1 MLAPLPVTT
10 PSNVRP
16 PGAHRSPHRSSNPS
30 SRPSTT
36 VTASSRNLNIVNSLI
51 SRLLPPPTTTP
62 TTIDAS
68 SSSSSPSDYSFSLV
82 VVVGV
87 GCILLA
93 ANIVLFS
100 FVYCRKLKTW
110 KDKSRMKCSH
120 NNHHHHRQLLNQRDQ
135 FQQQQQPEREM
146 MNCDSRGEEDDDVS
160 DKIERGSLKR
170 TVKGPNNT
178 AATPALD
185 GNCSSSLYITPIP
198 SHHHLYCQM
207 TALTNSRSMHD
218 TWSAIKHEVYKEC
231 AIKICV
237 PPKHQTP
244 IEICI
249 FFVLT
254 KCCRTDEFSTET
266 HNFDTPPP
274 PRNSHRNPTSESPTS
289 ESPTSEIPMVAWLN
303 NWSTVALHRPLS
315 DCAAQRGTV
324 WYIKVWLSVAQCG
337 MLSHT
342 LIYGILKYDS
352 AWHSVVY

>member
-1 MLAPLPVTT
+1 MNNTLLLFSDFRLSVQPHIRASRIALWLDLIPKIHRPDHHDPCSYHRLDNSDNLTIFDGNVLRTNCRNSTQLTVAQQQQDMLAPLPVTT

-16 PGAHRSPHRSSNPS
+16 PGAHKSPHRSSNPS

-62 TTIDAS
+62 TTIEAA

-170 TVKGPNNT
+170 AVKGPNNT

-218 TWSAIKHEVYKEC
+218 T
-231 AIKICV
+231 
-237 PPKHQTP
+237 
-244 IEICI
+244 
-249 FFVLT
+249 
-254 KCCRTDEFSTET
+254 
-266 HNFDTPPP
+266 
-274 PRNSHRNPTSESPTS
+274 
-289 ESPTSEIPMVAWLN
+289 
-303 NWSTVALHRPLS
+303 
-315 DCAAQRGTV
+315 
-324 WYIKVWLSVAQCG
+324 
-337 MLSHT
+337 
-342 LIYGILKYDS
+342 
-352 AWHSVVY
+352 